1 MVSRKLGQF
10 WGIIFIGIVFIPC
23 YSHANNDINLSHK
36 EFEYKYMCPYLL
48 ETWDEESKTFICD
61 NKNEKKTL
69 ENLLENI
76 KTLNSKLLYSLGEI
90 YSKGYLDSEENDYQE
105 HIQISITYYK
115 MSIDKGNPFAMYQL
129 GKIYDSGLGV
139 KENNEQALYYYKMC
153 EVYPQTFCAEKID
166 MLINPD
172 NPFGELAMNRHLEFL
187 KTAKCQLDSDEWVNE
202 CTGIYSSTIAM
213 NECIKAEAE
222 KCTEKWLYFVKN
234 KDVLES
240 QKKDIQKK
248 CREQTDFSGTIGTV
262 NASFCVLDEIKNKIK
277 GLQKL

>member
-10 WGIIFIGIVFIPC
+10 WGIIFTIIFLYSFDVFAISNEKALDNAFYEK
-23 YSHANNDINLSHK
+23 YSCPLQGWEDRSRS
-36 EFEYKYMCPYLL
+36 FYCDGKYISLNQL
-48 ETWDEESKTFICD
+48 IERADAGESKTQY
-61 NKNEKKTL
+61 TL
-69 ENLLENI
+69 G
-76 KTLNSKLLYSLGEI
+76 LLYQQGYFGEI
-90 YSKGYLDSEENDYQE
+90 DYKNVLK
-105 HIQISITYYK
+105 YYTLAVEQ
-115 MSIDKGNPFAMYQL
+115 DNPLAMY
-129 GKIYDSGLGV
+129 GLASMY
-139 KENNEQALYYYKMC
+139 NNGRGIKKDREKAIHYYEMC
-153 EVYPQTFCAEKID
+153 SKYPRAGCEFFLDILT
-166 MLINPD
+166 NPD
-172 NPFGELAMNRHLEFL
+172 NTLSEQAMQRHFEFL